1 MRQVISWEGP
11 GEIFTIWKAKNRD
24 CSTFSSIENYC
35 LSLICNTVA
44 MFRTWFHKVDLW
56 VVRTVISTGDDQEIL
71 LRKKIWW
78 GLTLCWIFFFTYDF
92 FMSIS
97 LQYAEMIWVNASG
110 FFICISLFISFFFL
124 RKRTELYGLIL
135 QLVIILFPSIKI
147 FLLGGI
153 FQAPGIVFAGLIG
166 PIYALT
172 FPNTRRA
179 VLIFIL
185 YLCLIVG
192 STVYQ
197 QSLLQPGILQD
208 PDFRYPLNRFL
219 GGICVIFFVS
229 MIYSAQLAKLKR
241 IEEERLIQL
250 HRAKSKLYTNITH
263 EFRTPLTVIL
273 GMADGI
279 ENDPKSLLNKGVR
292 LIKSNA
298 NKLLKLVNQL
308 LTMSKLEADSMPVK
322 LIQSDVIPFIR
333 YILESFHSIAE
344 EKNIR
349 LHYLSKIEELQID
362 FDPEIIEEILSN
374 LISNAIKFT
383 SDGGD
388 VYLQIETRSVIKG
401 ASPEDLILHVKDTGI
416 GIAEDQLAHIFSRFY
431 QADDESTRKAEGSG
445 IGLALV
451 KEYLNL
457 IQGKIQVKSRIGH
470 GTDFIIQL
478 PITHTAVIQR
488 FDYESNLKTEPEIL
502 EPSERQT
509 DFRIEKPDNQDKDL
523 PILLIVEDSHD
534 VIEYLKTVLLPG
546 YRIKVAND
554 GNIGIELALGTI
566 PDIII
571 CDVMMPGKDGY
582 EVCKTIKENF
592 RTNHVPIIMLTAK
605 ADIDSKI
612 SGLEY
617 GADAYVTKP
626 FDKRELLIRIEKLI
640 ETRKKLKDK
649 YSEIIYSRSDREEP
663 KGLNEVFLHRVLDNL
678 DRNFHNESYSID
690 HLCHDS
696 GISRTQ
702 MHRKLIALTGKPTS
716 DYIRNYRIRR
726 AKEYLLN
733 PDITVSEVAY
743 QVGFKD
749 PNYFTKSFAKEFG
762 TTPSQYRSKHCKVK
776 Q

>member
-1 MRQVISWEGP
+1 
-11 GEIFTIWKAKNRD
+11 
-24 CSTFSSIENYC
+24 
-35 LSLICNTVA
+35 
-44 MFRTWFHKVDLW
+44 MFRTWFHKIDLW
-56 VVRTVISTGDDQEIL
+56 VVRAVISAGDDQETL

-78 GLTLCWIFFFTYDF
+78 GLTLCWIYFFTYD
-92 FMSIS
+92 I
-97 LQYAEMIWVNASG
+97 
-110 FFICISLFISFFFL
+110 FISFSKQSTEMAWINGAGLFICTSLFVSFYFL
-124 RKRTELYGLIL
+124 RKKIDLYGLIL
-135 QLVIILFPSIKI
+135 QFVIIIFPSIKI

-153 FQAPGIVFAGLIG
+153 FEAPGIVFIGLIG

-179 VLIFIL
+179 VLIFLL
-185 YLCLIVG
+185 YLGLIVG
-192 STVYQ
+192 STIYKQ
-197 QSLLQPGILQD
+197 GLLHPHILTD
-208 PDFRYPLNRFL
+208 TEFTYPLIRFFV
-219 GGICVIFFVS
+219 GICVIFFIS

-241 IEEERLIQL
+241 IEEERLIRL
-250 HRAKSKLYTNITH
+250 HHAKSKLYTNITH

-279 ENDPKSLLNKGVR
+279 EDDPKTLLDKGVGM
-292 LIKSNA
+292 IKSNA

-308 LTMSKLEADSMPVK
+308 LTMSKLEADSMPVN
-322 LIQSDVIPFIR
+322 LVQADIIPFIR
-333 YILESFHSIAE
+333 YILESFQSIAE

-349 LHYLSKIEELQID
+349 LHYLSTIEELKLD
-362 FDPEIIEEILSN
+362 HDPEIIEEILSN

-383 SDGGD
+383 PEGGD
-388 VYLQIETRSVIKG
+388 VYLQIEARHVIEG
-401 ASPEDLILHVKDTGI
+401 SAQEELMIQVKDNGI
-416 GIAEDQLAHIFSRFY
+416 GIAENKLAHIFDRFY

-451 KEYLNL
+451 QEYLNL
-457 IQGKIQVKSRIGH
+457 IGGEVQVKSRLGQ
-470 GTDFIIQL
+470 GTDFTIQL
-478 PITHTAVIQR
+478 PISHQAAQKQ
-488 FDYESNLKTEPEIL
+488 FEPSNTLKTKNSRTEQSDL
-502 EPSERQT
+502 QGSKG
-509 DFRIEKPDNQDKDL
+509 IEGLDNQDKDL
-523 PILLIVEDSHD
+523 PILLIVEDNND
-534 VIEYLKTVLLPG
+534 VIEYLKTVLLSD
-546 YRIKVAND
+546 YHIEVAND
-554 GNIGIELALGTI
+554 GNRGIELALHTI

-640 ETRKKLKDK
+640 ETRKKLKHK
-649 YSEIIYSRSDREEP
+649 FSDVVFSHSTNENP
-663 KGLNEVFLHRVLDNL
+663 QGLNEIFLHKVLENL
-678 DRNFHNESYSID
+678 GNNFHNESYGID
-690 HLCHDS
+690 QLCKDT

-702 MHRKLIALTGKPTS
+702 MHRKLIALTGKSTS
-716 DYIRNYRIRR
+716 DFIRNYRITR

-733 PDITVSEVAY
+733 PDISVSEIAY

-749 PNYFTKSFAKEFG
+749 PNYFTKSFVKEYG
-762 TTPSQYRSKHCKVK
+762 TTPSHYRSEHCKVK